1 MGALIVYFIAA
12 LAYTIF
18 WLKSG
23 AITYSMSYYDL
34 PDKWK
39 GLFTLF
45 CWVLGITG
53 IMIFQTPLMIIG
65 AICIMIVGIASDFVV
80 KKVYEYVMDDGS
92 VVLKEKRIKGIVYWM
107 HMLGTYFGVGFN
119 QASLWIE
126 HGRWYL
132 VVLFV
137 VMSLGLLIWGKF
149 RRLGWIELAA
159 ITTTFIAAI
168 WIYI

>member
-1 MGALIVYFIAA
+1 
-12 LAYTIF
+12 
-18 WLKSG
+18 
-23 AITYSMSYYDL
+23 MSYYDL
-34 PDKWK
+34 PKKYK

-45 CWVLGITG
+45 CWGLGITG
-53 IMIFQTPLMIIG
+53 IMIFQTPLMIIS